1 MFVWRYPD
9 IVFIN
14 IDALTYAGKIDNINK
29 EVQHA
34 DNYIFEQC
42 NINNISSLREIY
54 AKHKPTDCIHFAAES
69 HVDNS
74 IKNPSI
80 FLETNVL
87 GTNNLLLLHKEFK
100 MKRFYYI
107 STDEVYGELP
117 LDDGDVKFT
126 EQTPLSP
133 SSPYS
138 VSKASWDMLTQSFGR
153 TYGMDIV
160 VSRCSNNYGPN
171 QDTEKL
177 IPHFISKLMK
187 WQKVPLYGDWSN
199 IRDWL
204 YVSDHCEAIRTIFD
218 KAMAWSIYN
227 IWTNNEL
234 ANREIAYILINHFW
248 YNQQMIEYVT
258 DRLWHDKRYAIDSS
272 KLQRELWWKPQI
284 SFELWIEKTISW
296 YTKHLSP

>member
-42 NINNISSLREIY
+42 NINNISLLREIY
-54 AKHKPTDCIHFAAES
+54 AKHNPTDCIHFAAES

-177 IPHFISKLMK
+177 IPHFISKLMN

-218 KAMAWSIYN
+218 KAIAWSIYN

-248 YNQQMIEYVT
+248 YDQQMIEYVT